1 MSAATTTVAPGR
13 GKPDIAAKGEQKPSE
28 LLFQPYQLG
37 PYLLPNRIVM
47 APLTRSRARQPG
59 NVPSALNACYYAQ
72 RASAAFIVSEATQVS
87 MQGQG
92 YAWTPGIHSHEQV
105 EGWRVV
111 TDAVHAAGGRIFL
124 QMWHVGR
131 ISHPALQPDNM
142 LPVAP
147 SAIKPAGMAFIENE
161 RGEGEMVPFVTPR
174 ALQVEE
180 MPYVVQQYVRAA
192 RNAHSAGFEGLEVHG
207 ANGYLID
214 QFINSGT
221 NTRTDAY
228 GGPVEN
234 RARFLMEIIAAVTEI
249 WSPDKVGVRLSPL
262 GAFNDMHDDD
272 PESTFGYIVNKLND
286 YGLAYLHVINPAAA
300 AIENKVAPDPAALR
314 MLDMIRKTYRGTLVL
329 TGGFKRNTAETWL
342 QEGKADLIGFGRQ
355 FLANPDLP
363 ARFRLNAPLNADDP
377 KTYYGGGE
385 KGYTDYPTLEQQE
398 RGEEPKPCVDS
409 TWR

>member
-1 MSAATTTVAPGR
+1 MSAATTAATVG
-13 GKPDIAAKGEQKPSE
+13 DVAKREQRVSE
-28 LLFQPYQLG
+28 RLFQPHQMG

-59 NVPSALNACYYAQ
+59 NVPSSLNACYYAQ
-72 RASAAFIVSEATQVS
+72 RASAALIVSEATQVS

-92 YAWTPGIHSHEQV
+92 YAWTPGIHSREQV
-105 EGWRVV
+105 EGWREV
-111 TDAVHAAGGRIFL
+111 TDAVHKAGGRIFL

-147 SAIKPAGMAFIENE
+147 SAIKPSGMAFIENDK
-161 RGEGEMVPFVTPR
+161 GEGELVPFVTPR
-174 ALQVEE
+174 PLQTEE
-180 MPYVVQQYVRAA
+180 MPYVVRQYARAA
-192 RNAHSAGFEGLEVHG
+192 HNAHSAGFEGLEVHG

-221 NTRTDAY
+221 NKRTDAY
-228 GGPVEN
+228 GGSVEN
-234 RARFLMEIIAAVTEI
+234 RARFLLEVIDAVTDI

-262 GAFNDMHDDD
+262 GTFNDMSDDD
-272 PESTFGYIVNKLND
+272 PEATFGYIVEKLSG

-300 AIENKVAPDPAALR
+300 AIEKSAEPEAAAKR
-314 MLDMIRKTYRGTLVL
+314 MLELIRKGYRGTLIL
-329 TGGFKRNTAETWL
+329 TGGFRQDTAEEWL
-342 QEGKADLIGFGRQ
+342 QRGMADLIGFGRK

-363 ARFRLNAPLNADDP
+363 RRFHLNAPLNPDDP
-377 KTYYGGGE
+377 TTYYGGGE
-385 KGYTDYPTLEQQE
+385 KGYTDYPTLEQE
-398 RGEEPKPCVDS
+398 RGEQPKPCVDA